1 MPAWPHG
8 FSSFLPR
15 VPQMLQ
21 APELPLLVLPA
32 KLLDQSTQSAGQGCR
47 AQTSPF
53 CSQRAFLLRNSPILV
68 NSFAVPEREG
78 AGSRHGGSS
87 GPQAESREGAKGH
100 TIPLS
105 QGSHPAHQRS
115 HWSSLGAGGGGG
127 SAPALLCDC
136 GYAAF
141 HWALGALCVF
151 SCTGQRSLR
160 VLRVPELCVLMSFPV
175 GV

>member
-1 MPAWPHG
+1 M
-8 FSSFLPR
+8 S
-15 VPQMLQ
+15 Q

-47 AQTSPF
+47 VQASPL
-53 CSQRAFLLRNSPILV
+53 CGQRAFLLRNCPILV
-68 NSFAVPEREG
+68 NSFAVPGREG

-87 GPQAESREGAKGH
+87 GPQAESREGAKGS

-115 HWSSLGAGGGGG
+115 HWSSLGVGGGGRRCG
-127 SAPALLCDC
+127 SAPALLCDS
-136 GYAAF
+136 GYATF